1 MNDIA
6 TVLSEIYNIY
16 DTGRDDVNVSD
27 KHENKDYSMLTM
39 SKLCLI
45 NKQFDAYLFLKVS
58 STIHICFSYFALL
71 NYQLII
77 INNIDFVS
85 NIVSSLHY

>member
-1 MNDIA
+1 MHDIVA
-6 TVLSEIYNIY
+6 VLSEIYNIY
-16 DTGRDDVNVSD
+16 DTGHDDVNESA
-27 KHENKDYSMLTM
+27 KHENMDYSMLTT

-45 NKQFDAYLFLKVS
+45 NRQFDAYLSLRVS
-58 STIHICFSYFALL
+58 STFHICFSYFALL